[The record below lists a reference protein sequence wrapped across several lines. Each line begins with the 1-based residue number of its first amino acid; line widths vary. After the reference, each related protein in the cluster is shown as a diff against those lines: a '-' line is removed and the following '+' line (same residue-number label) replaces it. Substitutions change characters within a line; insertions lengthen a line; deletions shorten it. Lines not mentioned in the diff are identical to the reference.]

1 MNWKKWIS
9 IAAAVCLA
17 VTAVPMRAVAQE
29 ELLQE
34 KMLEEIKEEIK
45 EELKEEKEEPKEEK
59 EEKEELKEEKE
70 EKEKLQEQSDEKIE
84 PQEESKKE
92 LPKGISLLMEE
103 ENSTAVSENETAD
116 FEGEGT
122 AANPYKIQ
130 NVDDLKLLAE
140 NVNNGEAYAN
150 TYFKL
155 TVNIDLKNEEWT
167 PIGTIV
173 YTGEFGRSEERYFK
187 GTFDGDGHQIANL
200 TITGRNEYV
209 GLFGYVRN
217 ATIQNCNVAGEVSG
231 YNAVGGIVGA
241 VDGKTN
247 NILNCSFQ
255 GNVEGNGQDRGGIV
269 GSTSIGCDVSGCFV
283 TGTVTGGNCVG
294 GIAGNG
300 VGTIK
305 NCYALADVTAAGDS
319 AGGIAG
325 YAYNLSIE
333 NCYYSGKVSSNGNA
347 GGIAGIARNSE
358 IQNCVSL
365 AERVTGVWKVNRI
378 AGGNHNATLTDNY
391 AWSDPALSADDAAG
405 LNGANLTYTNGT
417 LSKQFSDIFGNDS
430 AWEFTKDGLPILKNV
445 GGTQSAYLPPY
456 LTGEGFYGKGT
467 AENPYEIRNVN
478 DLKLLAEKVNSGE
491 TYEGKYF
498 KQTANID
505 LEDLENEPNWTPIG
519 KENNHFKGIF
529 DGGGHKITSLS
540 ITSSN
545 GKIGLFGFVSNATI
559 RNCNVAGKI
568 EGDTF
573 VGGIV
578 GNAGKN
584 THILNCSF
592 QGNVRGKLD
601 YVGGIV
607 GNTSSGCEVSG
618 CFVTGKVEGLQRV
631 GGIAGQGIGIIR
643 NCYALADVTARTA
656 IAGGI
661 AGRAYNLI
669 IENCYYGGK
678 VSAGSFADNSAGGI
692 AGETYGSPDSSTKIK
707 NCVSLAESVTCD
719 FQVNR
724 IAGDERENTSLTNNH
739 SYNRTKLVIDG
750 NTTYPIGGAGNN
762 VNGADVYISNGRV
775 MTDVQK
781 GEVFAWT
788 GFDKDIWDIPTKAG
802 KLPSL
807 QKGTYP
813 DLPDL
818 PSKDLTIDETPQ
830 HFTTKN
836 IGNGFVVK
844 VLSPTENIGDTPFE
858 VQYRLQGT
866 SDWTATIPNTA
877 GTYDVKI
884 TRAADGDINPFACE
898 IPEGLVLTKK
908 RSSSSGAATQ
918 TYTAQFDTNGGSA
931 VDKVK
936 TDKNGKIERPADP
949 TKEGYI
955 FVGWYSDSKLTKP
968 FDFSAELTA
977 NSMLYA
983 KWKENNEIILTIGS
997 RKISVFGREI
1007 KNDVAPKIVND
1018 RTMLPIRIV
1027 AESLGGTVT
1036 WNGELQRVT
1045 IQKGADVI
1053 LITIGADTAYVN
1065 GTAVKLDAA
1074 AFVENGRTYLPLR
1087 FVSETLGA
1095 QVVWNEA
1102 EKTVTITK

>member
-29 ELLQE
+29 EFVQE

-45 EELKEEKEEPKEEK
+45 EELKEEPKEEK

-70 EKEKLQEQSDEKIE
+70 EKEEKEKLQEQSDEKTE

-103 ENSTAVSENETAD
+103 ENSTEVFENETAD

-130 NVDDLKLLAE
+130 NVDDLKKLAE
-140 NVNNGEAYAN
+140 KVNGGEAYEGKH
-150 TYFKL
+150 FKL
-155 TVNIDLKNEEWT
+155 TANIDLNNEPNWT
-167 PIGTIV
+167 PIGTED
-173 YTGEFGRSEERYFK
+173 TLFQ
-187 GTFDGDGHQIANL
+187 GTFDGGGHQITNL
-200 TITGRNEYV
+200 KIGKREYG
-209 GLFGYVRN
+209 GLFGNVWG
-217 ATIQNCNVAGEVSG
+217 ATIQNCNVTGKVNG
-231 YNAVGGIVGA
+231 YNYSGGIVGYA
-241 VDGKTN
+241 NDNTH
-247 NILNCSFQ
+247 ILNCSFQ

-378 AGGNHNATLTDNY
+378 AGKNSAKLTDNY
-391 AWSDPALSADDAAG
+391 AWSGTKINGNPVSADDAEG
-405 LNGANLTYTNGT
+405 VNGADLTYAGGT
-417 LSKQFSDIFGNDS
+417 LSPQFSAIFGENNS
-430 AWEFTKDGLPILKNV
+430 AWDFTDNGLPILKNT

-467 AENPYEIRNVN
+467 EKNPYEIRNVN
-478 DLKLLAEKVNSGE
+478 DLKLLAEKVNGGV
-491 TYEGKYF
+491 TYKDKYF
-498 KQTANID
+498 KLTADID
-505 LEDLENEPNWTPIG
+505 LKNEPNWTPIG
-519 KENNHFKGIF
+519 TMLVEEGRPFQGTF
-529 DGGGHKITSLS
+529 DGDEHQITNLKI
-540 ITSSN
+540 SN
-545 GKIGLFGFVSNATI
+545 GGQYAGLFGYTEGAVIKS
-559 RNCNVAGKI
+559 CNVTGEI
-568 EGDTF
+568 NGYNQT
-573 VGGIV
+573 GGIV
-578 GNAGKN
+578 GYANNN

-592 QGNVRGKLD
+592 QGNVKGKGEGR
-601 YVGGIV
+601 GGIV
-607 GNTSSGCEVSG
+607 GYMSGGGEVSG
-618 CFVTGKVEGLQRV
+618 CFVTGTVTGDREV
-631 GGIAGQGIGIIR
+631 GGIAGSGVGTIK
-643 NCYALADVTARTA
+643 NCYALANVTATGVN
-656 IAGGI
+656 AGGI
-661 AGRAYNLI
+661 AGKAYGVT
-669 IENCYYGGK
+669 IENCYYSGE
-678 VSAGSFADNSAGGI
+678 VSAKDYAGGI
-692 AGETYGSPDSSTKIK
+692 AGYVSGAKTIR
-707 NCVSLAESVTCD
+707 NCVSLAESVTGIG
-719 FQVNR
+719 FVNR
-724 IAGDERENTSLTNNH
+724 IVGCVRQNTNLINNH

-750 NTTYPIGGAGNN
+750 NTTYPTGGAGND
-762 VNGADVYISNGRV
+762 VIGADVYISNGRV

-788 GFDKDIWDIPTKAG
+788 GFDKDIWDIPTEAG

-813 DLPDL
+813 DLPTL

-830 HFTTKN
+830 HFTTRN

-844 VLSPTENIGDTPFE
+844 VTSEGTLNESIEFTKE
-858 VQYRLQGT
+858 YRLHDTTGEWM
-866 SDWTATIPNTA
+866 SAVPNTA

-898 IPEGLVLTKK
+898 IFEGLVLTKK

-918 TYTAQFDTNGGSA
+918 TYTAQFDTSGGSA

-977 NSMLYA
+977 NSTLYA

>member
-59 EEKEELKEEKE
+59 EELKEEKEELKEEKE
-70 EKEKLQEQSDEKIE
+70 EKEKLQEQSDEKTE

-103 ENSTAVSENETAD
+103 ENSTAVSENEAAD

-122 AANPYKIQ
+122 AESPYLIED
-130 NVDDLKLLAE
+130 VDDLKKLAE
-140 NVNNGEAYAN
+140 KVNGGTTYEK

-155 TVNIDLKNEEWT
+155 TANIDLKNEEWT
-167 PIGTIV
+167 PIGTKV
-173 YTGEFGRSEERYFK
+173 YVGEFGQPESRYFQ

-231 YNAVGGIVGA
+231 YNFAGGIVGA

-255 GNVEGNGQDRGGIV
+255 GNVTGNMYVGGIV
-269 GSTSIGCDVSGCFV
+269 GQVQNQCEVSSCYAI
-283 TGTVTGGNCVG
+283 GTVHGGNDKVG
-294 GIAGNG
+294 GIAGEG
-300 VGTIK
+300 RGAIK
-305 NCYALADVTAAGDS
+305 NCYVLADVSASGKF
-319 AGGIAG
+319 AGGITG
-325 YAYNLSIE
+325 DTYNLAIE
-333 NCYYSGKVSSNGNA
+333 NCYYSGEVSSNGNS
-347 GGIAGIARNSE
+347 GGIAGYITGDSLDNSYSV
-358 IQNCVSL
+358 IRNCVSL
-365 AERVTGVWKVNRI
+365 AEEVSGGSNANRI
-378 AGGNHNATLTDNY
+378 AGYINITTLTNNY
-391 AWSDPALSADDAAG
+391 AWSGTTIKGKIVPADDAG
-405 LNGANLTYTNGT
+405 GVNGANLTYENGK
-417 LSKQFSDIFGNDS
+417 LSPQFSAIFASDNS
-430 AWEFTKDGLPILKNV
+430 AWTFTDNGLPILKNV

-478 DLKLLAEKVNSGE
+478 DLKLLAKKVNSGE
-491 TYEGKYF
+491 AYANTYF
-498 KQTANID
+498 KLTANID
-505 LEDLENEPNWTPIG
+505 LKNEPNWTPIG
-519 KENNHFKGIF
+519 TLQGEELRPFQGTF
-529 DGGGHKITSLS
+529 DGDEHQITNLKI
-540 ITSSN
+540 SN
-545 GKIGLFGFVSNATI
+545 GGQYAGLFGYTEGAVIKS
-559 RNCNVAGKI
+559 CNVTGEI
-568 EGDTF
+568 NGYNHT
-573 VGGIV
+573 GGIV
-578 GNAGKN
+578 GYATDN

-592 QGNVRGKLD
+592 QGNVEGDGEER
-601 YVGGIV
+601 GGIV
-607 GNTSSGCEVSG
+607 GYMSGGGEVSG
-618 CFVTGKVEGLQRV
+618 CFVTGTVTGDREV
-631 GGIAGQGIGIIR
+631 GGIAGTGVGTIK
-643 NCYALADVTARTA
+643 NCYALANVTATGVNA
-656 IAGGI
+656 GVNAGGI
-661 AGRAYNLI
+661 AGKAYGVT
-669 IENCYYGGK
+669 IENCYYSGE
-678 VSAGSFADNSAGGI
+678 VSAKNYAGGI
-692 AGETYGSPDSSTKIK
+692 AGYVSGSTIK
-707 NCVSLAESVTCD
+707 NCVSLANSVTGGD
-719 FQVNR
+719 FVNR
-724 IAGDERENTSLTNNH
+724 IAGGVRDKINLINNH
-739 SYNRTKLVIDG
+739 SYNRTKLVING
-750 NTTYPIGGAGNN
+750 KPAYPTGGAGNN

-775 MTDVQK
+775 MTDVPNQTLFNW
-781 GEVFAWT
+781 EAN
-788 GFDKDIWDIPTKAG
+788 GFTKANGWLIPTDAY

-807 QKGTYP
+807 REGEYP
-813 DLPDL
+813 ALPDL
-818 PSKDLTIDETPQ
+818 PEEP
-830 HFTTKN
+830 
-836 IGNGFVVK
+836 V
-844 VLSPTENIGDTPFE
+844 P
-858 VQYRLQGT
+858 
-866 SDWTATIPNTA
+866 
-877 GTYDVKI
+877 
-884 TRAADGDINPFACE
+884 
-898 IPEGLVLTKK
+898 TKK
-908 RSSSSGAATQ
+908 RSSSSGTTTQ

-977 NSMLYA
+977 NSTLYA

-1095 QVVWNEA
+1095 QVAWNEA

>member
-29 ELLQE
+29 ELVQE

-45 EELKEEKEEPKEEK
+45 EELKEEPKEE
-59 EEKEELKEEKE
+59 KEEKE
-70 EKEKLQEQSDEKIE
+70 EKEKLQEKSDEKTE

-92 LPKGISLLMEE
+92 LPKGISLLMEG
-103 ENSTAVSENETAD
+103 ENSTAVSENEAAD
-116 FEGEGT
+116 FEGEGEE
-122 AANPYKIQ
+122 NDPYLIED
-130 NVDDLKLLAE
+130 VEDLKKLAE
-140 NVNNGEAYAN
+140 NVKNGTDYEGK
-150 TYFKL
+150 YFQL

-255 GNVEGNGQDRGGIV
+255 GNVTGNVYVGGIV
-269 GSTSIGCDVSGCFV
+269 GQVQNQCEVSSCYAI
-283 TGTVTGGNCVG
+283 GTVHGGNDKVG
-294 GIAGNG
+294 GIAGEG
-300 VGTIK
+300 RGAIK
-305 NCYALADVTAAGDS
+305 NCYALADVSAGGKFV
-319 AGGIAG
+319 GGIAG
-325 YAYNLSIE
+325 DASSVTIE
-333 NCYYSGKVSSNGNA
+333 NCYYSGEVSARGSA
-347 GGIAGIARNSE
+347 GGIVGNVWRGT

-365 AERVTGVWKVNRI
+365 AESVTGSNTNRI
-378 AGGNHNATLTDNY
+378 VGNIYNLTLTNNY
-391 AWSDPALSADDAAG
+391 AWSDPALSADDDAG
-405 LNGANLTYTNGT
+405 LNGANFTYTNGT
-417 LSKQFSDIFGNDS
+417 LSKQFSEIFKNDS
-430 AWEFTKDGLPILKNV
+430 AWKFTDNGLPILKNT

-478 DLKLLAEKVNSGE
+478 DLKLLAQKVNSNETANSGI

-559 RNCNVAGKI
+559 RNCNVAGEI
-568 EGDTF
+568 EGNNF

-578 GNAGKN
+578 GNAVNN

-592 QGNVRGKLD
+592 QGDVKGELD
-601 YVGGIV
+601 YVGGIA
-607 GNTSSGCEVSG
+607 GNTTADCEVSG
-618 CFVTGKVEGLQRV
+618 CFVTGKVKGSQRV

-661 AGRAYNLI
+661 AGRAYNLT

-750 NTTYPIGGAGNN
+750 EITYPTGGAENN

-775 MTDVQK
+775 MTDVPNQIL
-781 GEVFAWT
+781 
-788 GFDKDIWDIPTKAG
+788 FDWDANDFTEENGWSIPTEAY

-807 QKGTYP
+807 HGGEYP
-813 DLPDL
+813 DLPNL
-818 PSKDLTIDETPQ
+818 PSKDLTIDKTPQ
-830 HFTTKN
+830 HFTTRN

-844 VLSPTENIGDTPFE
+844 VTSEGTLNESIEFTKE
-858 VQYRLQGT
+858 YRLHGT
-866 SDWTATIPNTA
+866 TDKWTDAVPNTA

-931 VDKVK
+931 VGKVK

-977 NSMLYA
+977 NSTLYA
-983 KWKENNEIILTIGS
+983 KWKENNEIIFTIGS

-1095 QVVWNEA
+1095 QVAWNEA

>member
-1 MNWKKWIS
+1 M
-9 IAAAVCLA
+9 A
-17 VTAVPMRAVAQE
+17 
-29 ELLQE
+29 
-34 KMLEEIKEEIK
+34 
-45 EELKEEKEEPKEEK
+45 
-59 EEKEELKEEKE
+59 
-70 EKEKLQEQSDEKIE
+70 
-84 PQEESKKE
+84 
-92 LPKGISLLMEE
+92 
-103 ENSTAVSENETAD
+103 
-116 FEGEGT
+116 
-122 AANPYKIQ
+122 
-130 NVDDLKLLAE
+130 
-140 NVNNGEAYAN
+140 
-150 TYFKL
+150 
-155 TVNIDLKNEEWT
+155 
-167 PIGTIV
+167 
-173 YTGEFGRSEERYFK
+173 
-187 GTFDGDGHQIANL
+187 
-200 TITGRNEYV
+200 
-209 GLFGYVRN
+209 
-217 ATIQNCNVAGEVSG
+217 
-231 YNAVGGIVGA
+231 
-241 VDGKTN
+241 
-247 NILNCSFQ
+247 
-255 GNVEGNGQDRGGIV
+255 
-269 GSTSIGCDVSGCFV
+269 DVSA
-283 TGTVTGGNCVG
+283 GGKFVG
-294 GIAGNG
+294 GIAGD
-300 VGTIK
+300 
-305 NCYALADVTAAGDS
+305 ASSVT
-319 AGGIAG
+319 
-325 YAYNLSIE
+325 IE
-333 NCYYSGKVSSNGNA
+333 NCYYSGEVSARGSA
-347 GGIAGIARNSE
+347 GGIVGNVWRGT

-365 AERVTGVWKVNRI
+365 AESVTGSNTNRI
-378 AGGNHNATLTDNY
+378 VGNIYNLTLTNNY
-391 AWSDPALSADDAAG
+391 AWSDPALSADDDAG
-405 LNGANLTYTNGT
+405 LNGANFTYTNGT
-417 LSKQFSDIFGNDS
+417 LSKQFSEIFKNDS
-430 AWEFTKDGLPILKNV
+430 AWKFTDNGLPILKNT

-478 DLKLLAEKVNSGE
+478 DLKLLAQKVNSNETANSGI

-559 RNCNVAGKI
+559 RNCNVAGEI
-568 EGDTF
+568 EGNNF

-578 GNAGKN
+578 GNAVNN

-592 QGNVRGKLD
+592 QGDVKGELD
-601 YVGGIV
+601 YVGGIA
-607 GNTSSGCEVSG
+607 GNTTADCEVSG
-618 CFVTGKVEGLQRV
+618 CFVTGKVKGSQRV

-661 AGRAYNLI
+661 AGRAYNLT

-750 NTTYPIGGAGNN
+750 EITYPTGGAENN

-775 MTDVQK
+775 MTDVPNQIL
-781 GEVFAWT
+781 
-788 GFDKDIWDIPTKAG
+788 FDWDANDFTEENGWSIPTEAG

-807 QKGTYP
+807 REGEYP
-813 DLPDL
+813 NLPDL
-818 PSKDLTIDETPQ
+818 PSKDLTIDQAPQ

-844 VLSPTENIGDTPFE
+844 VTSEGTLNESIEFTKE
-858 VQYRLQGT
+858 YRLHDNDT
-866 SDWTATIPNTA
+866 TDAWTAAVPNTA

-898 IPEGLVLTKK
+898 IPAGLVLTKK

-977 NSMLYA
+977 NSTLYA

-1087 FVSETLGA
+1087 FISETLGA